1 MPTKDRMEATGE
13 KGVGGGGGDNSGGGG
28 KEGVGTIF
36 HAARTGDAAFI
47 QSIILDGADVNER
60 DAGGER

>member
-1 MPTKDRMEATGE
+1 MSTKDRMEATGK
-13 KGVGGGGGDNSGGGG
+13 KGGGGGGGDDSGGGG

-36 HAARTGDAAFI
+36 HAARTGDAVLI

-60 DAGGER
+60 DEDGER